1 MVGVIPDSTMIKAEH
16 LSKSFGRVQAVNDV
30 SFTINKG
37 EIVGF
42 LGPNG
47 AGKTTTLRM
56 LTGYLPPSSGTANIA
71 GFDIIGQTLQAR
83 KHLGYLPEHV
93 PLYDD
98 QRVTEYLKYRARL
111 KGIRRCE
118 IWPAVAKAVEQC
130 GLEQVR
136 RKMIRT
142 LSKGYRQRV
151 GLADALLGD
160 PDLLILDE
168 PTNGLD
174 PNQIRQIRELIK
186 SLAKNHTII
195 LSTHILSEVEMICN
209 KVIIIDQGV
218 IKAADTPANLT
229 DSMRAAG
236 RISLEVRGDLNII
249 TERFEELKAVKK
261 VICEGTD
268 TDGWHSLTVR
278 AEAGTDT
285 REKLSRIICSQGMQI
300 RHLNRHIPS
309 LEEVF
314 VEMTRRD

>member
-1 MVGVIPDSTMIKAEH
+1 MIIADH
-16 LSKSFGRVQAVNDV
+16 LSKTFGRFQAVKDA

-56 LTGYLPPSSGTANIA
+56 LTGYLPPTTGTASIA
-71 GFDIIGQTLQAR
+71 GYDIVDQTLEAR

-93 PLYDD
+93 PLYDE
-98 QRVTEYLKYRARL
+98 QRITEYLKYRARL
-111 KGIRRCE
+111 KGIPSRK
-118 IWPAVAKAVEQC
+118 IWEAVSQSLERC
-130 GLEQVR
+130 GLEHVH

-151 GLADALLGD
+151 GLADALLGS

-186 SLAKNHTII
+186 ELSEQHTII

-209 KVIIIDQGV
+209 KVIIIDQGE
-218 IKAADTPANLT
+218 IKANDNPAELTANL
-229 DSMRAAG
+229 RAAG
-236 RISLEVRGDLNII
+236 RINLEFKGDLEKI
-249 TERFEELKAVKK
+249 TAMFEAIPTVKK
-261 VICEGTD
+261 VLFEET
-268 TDGWHSLTVR
+268 TEDGWHSVVVR
-278 AEAGTDT
+278 ADAGTDT
-285 REKLSRIICSQGMQI
+285 REKLAQIIVGQKFPL
-300 RHLNRHIPS
+300 RHMYRHVPN

>member
-1 MVGVIPDSTMIKAEH
+1 MIIANQ
-16 LSKSFGRVQAVNDV
+16 LSKTFGRFQAVKDA
-30 SFTINKG
+30 SFTIEKG
-37 EIVGF
+37 DIVGF

-56 LTGYLPPSSGTANIA
+56 LTGYLPPTTGTATIA
-71 GFDIIGQTLQAR
+71 GCDIVKQTQAAR

-111 KGIRRCE
+111 KGIASRQ
-118 IWPAVAKAVEQC
+118 IWASVAQVVEQC
-130 GLEQVR
+130 GLDQVR

-151 GLADALLGD
+151 GLADALLGQ

-186 SLAKNHTII
+186 TLSEKHTII

-209 KVIIIDQGV
+209 KVIIIDQGT
-218 IKAADTPANLT
+218 IKAYDTPANLT
-229 DSMRAAG
+229 GNLRAAG
-236 RISLEVRGDLNII
+236 RISVEFKGNLDTMIPLIETLEN
-249 TERFEELKAVKK
+249 VKK
-261 VICEGTD
+261 VIHESTD
-268 TDGWHSLTVR
+268 EKGWHAITVR

-285 REKLSRIICSQGMQI
+285 REKLAQLLISQHCLL
-300 RHLNRHIPS
+300 RHMHRHIPN